1 MSTPPT
7 RIASVPPPFPDDP
20 YLALFYSALDAHGFA
35 LEAPSGRYDLA
46 WFRSRGRSV
55 DAFHFHWLH
64 LFYDRPGTWRPFLG
78 FTWLVLR
85 LLALRFLGYGI
96 IWTVH
101 NLHSHEKKHP
111 LYDRLA
117 GRLMARL
124 AHVVFAHG
132 ELAAREVGRTFG
144 RADVVQ
150 LPLFSQVGH
159 YPDTLDRATAR
170 ERLGLPAD
178 AFVILS
184 LGKIRAYKGADRLVE
199 LFSARGHANDRL
211 LVAGR
216 PETPAIETT
225 MQSLAAKDPRITLHA
240 RFIPDDEVQLYYRA
254 ADVAVFPYRDILT
267 AGAVGVALA
276 FGVPLV
282 APRRG
287 SLPEAIGEHAGVLYD
302 PDDPEGLWR
311 AVEAVRAADRVAM
324 ASAARARASEL
335 SFPNV
340 ARVAAGALRERL

>member
-1 MSTPPT
+1 M
-7 RIASVPPPFPDDP
+7 PPPFADDP
-20 YLALFYSALDAHGFA
+20 YLALFYSALEAYGFA

-46 WFRSRGRSV
+46 WFRSRGRFV
-55 DAFHFHWLH
+55 RAFHFHWLH
-64 LFYDRPGTWRPFLG
+64 LFYDRPGRIRPFLG

-85 LLALRFLGYGI
+85 LLGLRFLGYGI
-96 IWTVH
+96 VWTVH

-111 LYDRLA
+111 FYDRLA
-117 GRLMARL
+117 GRLMARI

-132 ELAAREVGRTFG
+132 ALAAGEVGRAFG

-159 YPDTLDRATAR
+159 YPDTLDRKTAR

-184 LGKIRAYKGADRLVE
+184 LGKIRAYKGADRLVQ
-199 LFSARGHANDRL
+199 LFSERAGPGDRL

-216 PETPAIETT
+216 PETPDIETT
-225 MQSLAAKDPRITLHA
+225 MQSLASKDPRISLSA
-240 RFIPDDEVQLYYRA
+240 RFIPDDQVQLFYRA

-287 SLPEAIGEHAGVLYD
+287 SLPEAAGEHAGVLYD
-302 PDDPEGLWR
+302 PDDPDALWR
-311 AVEAVRAADRVAM
+311 AIESVRAGDRAAM
-324 ASAARARASEL
+324 SAAARERAQAL

-340 ARVAAGALRERL
+340 ARVAAAALRERL